1 LVSASVVRL
10 FYLQPAFNKA
20 TDPTFAS
27 IPYITTSQCQAT
39 VAALLACSLTLKPF
53 TQLFQTPHSESP
65 NPRKS
70 RHSKH
75 WSGTTIGGTPYE
87 SYASSPIIKEPL
99 PSIQASMSS
108 PSSPSA
114 SRNSLGEDILLPDI
128 PLPEIPKKV
137 PRRPPPPSEE
147 QRPDLSM
154 FRRTTEIRRP
164 PVVTRLGSLRRN
176 KEDGRE
182 MAWEQV

>member
-1 LVSASVVRL
+1 M
-10 FYLQPAFNKA
+10 
-20 TDPTFAS
+20 DPTFAS